1 MKVSIITPVYNSE
14 KFIKDTISSVLNQT
28 YTNWEMILVD
38 DCSTDN
44 SAQIINEYVKKDS
57 RFKYIKLE
65 QNSGAAVARN
75 RAIKEA
81 KGRFLAFLD
90 SDDIWEPEKLD
101 LQIKFML
108 DHKVGFTFTAY
119 KIIDE
124 NGNPTEKIV
133 NVPNTINYEE
143 LLKNTI
149 IGCLTVVIDKDIVGD
164 IQMPNLR
171 ARQDFVTWLSI
182 LKKGY
187 TAYGINTPLAKYR
200 VVSNSIS
207 SNKFK
212 MIRRNWNVY
221 RNIEKLSFAKS
232 AYVISYYVFNAV
244 KKRL

>member
-44 SAQIINEYVKKDS
+44 SKKIINEYVEKDS
-57 RFKYIKLE
+57 RFKYIKLS

-75 RAIKEA
+75 TAIKA
-81 KGRFLAFLD
+81 ATGRFLAFLD
-90 SDDIWEPEKLD
+90 SDDAWEPEKLD
-101 LQIKFML
+101 LQIKFMIEN
-108 DHKVGFTFTAY
+108 KVGFSFTSY
-119 KIIDE
+119 KVVDE
-124 NGNPTEKIV
+124 NGKPTGKIV
-133 NVPNTINYEE
+133 SVPSTINYEE

-149 IGCLTVVIDKDIVGD
+149 IGCLTVVIDKDLVGD

-182 LKKGY
+182 LKNGY
-187 TAYGINTPLAKYR
+187 TAYGINIPLATYR

-207 SNKFK
+207 SNKLK

-221 RNIEKLSFAKS
+221 RNIEELSLMKS
-232 AYVISYYVFNAV
+232 AYVTSYYVFNAV

>member
-38 DCSTDN
+38 DCSVDN
-44 SAQIINEYVKKDS
+44 SEQIINEYVKKDS

-65 QNSGAAVARN
+65 QNSGAAIARN

-81 KGRFLAFLD
+81 NGRFLAFLD
-90 SDDIWEPEKLD
+90 SDDIWESEKLD

-108 DHKVGFTFTAY
+108 ENNVGFTFTSY

-187 TAYGINTPLAKYR
+187 TAYGINIPLAKYR

-221 RNIEKLSFAKS
+221 RNIEELSFVRS
-232 AYVISYYVFNAV
+232 AYVTSYYVFNAV